1 MEMTFENKLP
11 EGFERTLTIEPEK
24 DIKLRLK
31 LDGAAAVIAL
41 SFVLLGSLVK
51 DIGLLFEAAGGAM
64 LALRVV
70 LVTVLCVLSL
80 YISEYIKCAVVG
92 GVTGKPARVVREKYW
107 AYTEFRCW
115 LDKKSFMT
123 ISFAPALAVCLAMLI
138 LMLVLPGKFF
148 WQCYAIFIVNL
159 TGTVGDGYTA
169 LVLAR
174 QAGEVRIKT
183 EGLTTYIA
191 TEK

>member
-1 MEMTFENKLP
+1 
-11 EGFERTLTIEPEK
+11 
-24 DIKLRLK
+24 
-31 LDGAAAVIAL
+31 
-41 SFVLLGSLVK
+41 
-51 DIGLLFEAAGGAM
+51 
-64 LALRVV
+64 
-70 LVTVLCVLSL
+70 
-80 YISEYIKCAVVG
+80 
-92 GVTGKPARVVREKYW
+92 
-107 AYTEFRCW
+107 
-115 LDKKSFMT
+115 MT
-123 ISFAPALAVCLAMLI
+123 ISFAPPLAVCLAMLI

-148 WQCYAIFIVNL
+148 WQCCAIFIVNL